1 MRILQY
7 VFCILSVL
15 CAASAVIV
23 GIFTKSVLG
32 AAIVAAGC
40 IFFAVL
46 MLLVKKKLEPPAPKK
61 RGRPAGSANKKP
73 AVQPSPAAA
82 DKEDP
87 APARQG
93 QTKRRGRPKKTTE

>member
-61 RGRPAGSANKKP
+61 RGRPAGSANKK
-73 AVQPSPAAA
+73 QLLRAAA
-82 DKEDP
+82 
-87 APARQG
+87 
-93 QTKRRGRPKKTTE
+93 RRRIYLPKFSCYRGGPFRHFSA

>member
-1 MRILQY
+1 MFLQTVCYNREDLIPASEDLMRILQY

-61 RGRPAGSANKKP
+61 RDFMDEVVPP
-73 AVQPSPAAA
+73 
-82 DKEDP
+82 P
-87 APARQG
+87 APRD
-93 QTKRRGRPKKTTE
+93 EDED